1 MKTKPENPPAF
12 PNDEPDI
19 NSGHYEGRYEI
30 LAHHPGMSMRDWFA
44 GMALQGIVLRPR
56 PLVRKSDGSEINSPL
71 MVAEYCYTQA
81 DAMLTARQTKP

>member
-30 LAHHPGMSMRDWFA
+30 LAHYPGMSLRDWFA
-44 GMALQGIVLRPR
+44 GMALHGIIAQ
-56 PLVRKSDGSEINSPL
+56 PLDSACAFDPGLCAMS
-71 MVAEYCYTQA
+71 AFEYA